1 MPESKQRG
9 FFSRLKDRLAQ
20 ASQAEGAGSEVGPT
34 AEQGAAEEL
43 TAGYD
48 NSKEYKQY
56 IQDGSRYFDAVL
68 ASYDKRTG
76 AYGNENRV
84 MRIAHDGLD
93 LEAREELKVWFKS
106 AYAESRLGE
115 GAILPFSHY
124 VTKNMDDMHIAP
136 SDLLHTFRGHTQ
148 AEHIRD
154 WYALGADFTASAVD
168 TPLLAYDLKHGEME
182 GLNTLL
188 SLGVPTDFTVERQY
202 FELPTDATHPPEERI
217 SLLRAAYEKQD
228 AAALSLL
235 IRAKVPD
242 PRSDATMET
251 LSDSVCKDIERDI
264 TRAIQ
269 EAENN
274 RESHLN
280 LNNELRQRVNVLC
293 LLAMHGYYQNNLR
306 SKNLD
311 ALLFRFD
318 QRFSSEGL
326 KQPENSTL
334 YHELLKRYE
343 GDQAFLGN
351 LARWQQENDR
361 LGNYDNR
368 PNLRLVQL
376 LRNDEGEP
384 TINIG
389 IGKAKKTPDELLEER
404 KQLDWKAKKARM
416 EQGSIGFEEASTQL
430 MWEIA
435 KQRGKIS
442 ETTEGDM
449 NKMVSKGI
457 RKLPEYLVLVPEL
470 ANQRF
475 EIPFKPILTW
485 KIRSTY
491 MSTLDAEQKEFY
503 RIGDTMAAMFYRS
516 GNTRYFEMCV
526 KGGKVDFNAENNLGE
541 SLMGQFAAKQDWN
554 MLVRAVDK
562 YGADINCT
570 NSKGQNLADIAMA
583 ERQSIVAGL
592 NTQDISDEQFQT
604 LKTKLNRI
612 DIFCNEPL
620 NRPDFKYRNLVT
632 TAIALRGD
640 EYIPDAPLKSNPFD
654 SDFRREEGA
663 KPSAQKVLEMRS
675 AFLGYSPETRA
686 NRPKTVEEL
695 LDGMPLMLSPPDSD
709 SQAWCRMAYD
719 FIMDPSISKEERNQR
734 QSKFVRESVLRM
746 TRDNRLADAVQLARS
761 MMTEVGGYDNPKTSG
776 LTMLYLRNLAT
787 AGSQMVASSPK
798 NDSGVLALSD
808 MLYEIHDD
816 ASNAYLAT
824 GDAQMRQRYHDIVRE
839 CDRHQ
844 QTLSLEISKY
854 WGNETG
860 YTVGNNDRGFSST
873 IGNV

>member
-9 FFSRLKDRLAQ
+9 FFSRLKDRLTQ
-20 ASQAEGAGSEVGPT
+20 GSQAEGMGREVGHT
-34 AEQGAAEEL
+34 AERTAAAEPAAE
-43 TAGYD
+43 YD

-56 IQDGSRYFDAVL
+56 TQEGSRYFDEIL
-68 ASYDKRTG
+68 AAYDKQTG

-84 MRIAHDGLD
+84 MRIAYDGLD
-93 LEAREELKVWFKS
+93 LGAREELKVWFKA

-115 GAILPFSHY
+115 GAILPFSHCI
-124 VTKNMDDMHIAP
+124 TKNMDDMHIAP

-242 PRSDATMET
+242 PRSDVTMET
-251 LSDSVCKDIERDI
+251 LSDSVCKDIERNI
-264 TRAIQ
+264 ARAIQ

-274 RESHLN
+274 RERQLK
-280 LNNELRQRVNVLC
+280 LDNELLQRVNVLC
-293 LLAMHGYYQNNLR
+293 LLAMHGYYQDNLR

-311 ALLFRFD
+311 SLLFRFD

-334 YHELLKRYE
+334 YHKLLERYQ

-351 LARWQQENDR
+351 LAKWQQEND
-361 LGNYDNR
+361 LLSNYDNR
-368 PNLRLVQL
+368 PSLELVPL
-376 LRNDEGEP
+376 LRNDEGGP

-389 IGKAKKTPDELLEER
+389 TGKPQKTLKELIEER
-404 KQLDWKAKKARM
+404 EQLNWKAKKALM

-435 KQRGKIS
+435 KQRGELS
-442 ETTEGDM
+442 EEL
-449 NKMVSKGI
+449 NKKVSKNL
-457 RKLPEYLVLVPEL
+457 RQLPEYLVLVPEL

-485 KIRSTY
+485 KIRSAY
-491 MSTLDAEQKEFY
+491 MSNLDEEQKDFY
-503 RIGDTMAAMFYRS
+503 RVGDTMAAMFYRS

-526 KGGKVDFNAENNLGE
+526 KGRKVDFNAENNLGE
-541 SLMGQFAAKQDWN
+541 SLMGQIAAKQDWN
-554 MLVRAVDK
+554 MLLRAVDK

-583 ERQSIVAGL
+583 ERQFIVAGL
-592 NTQDISDEQFQT
+592 NTSDISDEQFQT

-612 DIFCNEPL
+612 DIFCNEL
-620 NRPDFKYRNLVT
+620 LSRPDFKYRNLVT

-640 EYIPDAPLKSNPFD
+640 EHIPDAPFKSNPFD
-654 SDFRREEGA
+654 TDFRQEDGT
-663 KPSAQKVLEMRS
+663 KPSAQKVL
-675 AFLGYSPETRA
+675 
-686 NRPKTVEEL
+686 
-695 LDGMPLMLSPPDSD
+695 
-709 SQAWCRMAYD
+709 
-719 FIMDPSISKEERNQR
+719 
-734 QSKFVRESVLRM
+734 
-746 TRDNRLADAVQLARS
+746 
-761 MMTEVGGYDNPKTSG
+761 
-776 LTMLYLRNLAT
+776 
-787 AGSQMVASSPK
+787 
-798 NDSGVLALSD
+798 
-808 MLYEIHDD
+808 
-816 ASNAYLAT
+816 
-824 GDAQMRQRYHDIVRE
+824 
-839 CDRHQ
+839 
-844 QTLSLEISKY
+844 
-854 WGNETG
+854 
-860 YTVGNNDRGFSST
+860 
-873 IGNV
+873 

>member
-9 FFSRLKDRLAQ
+9 FFSRLKDRLTQ
-20 ASQAEGAGSEVGPT
+20 GSQAEGMGREVGHT
-34 AEQGAAEEL
+34 AERTAAAEPAAE
-43 TAGYD
+43 YD

-56 IQDGSRYFDAVL
+56 TQEGSRYFDEIL
-68 ASYDKRTG
+68 AAYDKQTG

-84 MRIAHDGLD
+84 MRIAYDGLD
-93 LEAREELKVWFKS
+93 LGAREELKVWFKA

-115 GAILPFSHY
+115 GAILPFSHCI
-124 VTKNMDDMHIAP
+124 TKNMDDMHIAP

-242 PRSDATMET
+242 PRSDVTMET
-251 LSDSVCKDIERDI
+251 LSDSVCKDIERNI
-264 TRAIQ
+264 ACAIQ

-274 RESHLN
+274 RERQLK
-280 LNNELRQRVNVLC
+280 LDNELLQRVNVLC
-293 LLAMHGYYQNNLR
+293 LLAMHGYYQDNLR

-311 ALLFRFD
+311 SLLFRFD

-334 YHELLKRYE
+334 YHKLLERYQ

-351 LARWQQENDR
+351 LAKWQQEND
-361 LGNYDNR
+361 LLSNYDNR
-368 PNLRLVQL
+368 PSLGLVPL
-376 LRNDEGEP
+376 LRNDEGGP

-389 IGKAKKTPDELLEER
+389 TGKPQKTLKELIEER
-404 KQLDWKAKKARM
+404 EQLNWKAKKALM

-435 KQRGKIS
+435 KQRGELS
-442 ETTEGDM
+442 EEL
-449 NKMVSKGI
+449 NKKVSKNL
-457 RKLPEYLVLVPEL
+457 RQLPEYLVLVPEL

-485 KIRSTY
+485 KIRSAY
-491 MSTLDAEQKEFY
+491 MSNLDEEQKDFY
-503 RIGDTMAAMFYRS
+503 RVGDTMAAMFYRS

-541 SLMGQFAAKQDWN
+541 SLMGQIAAKQDWN
-554 MLVRAVDK
+554 MLLRAVDK

-583 ERQSIVAGL
+583 ERQFIVAGL
-592 NTQDISDEQFQT
+592 NTSDISDEQFQT

-612 DIFCNEPL
+612 DIFCNEL
-620 NRPDFKYRNLVT
+620 LSRPDFKYRNLVT

-640 EYIPDAPLKSNPFD
+640 EHIPDAPFKSNPFD
-654 SDFRREEGA
+654 TDFRQEDGT
-663 KPSAQKVLEMRS
+663 KPSAQKVL
-675 AFLGYSPETRA
+675 
-686 NRPKTVEEL
+686 
-695 LDGMPLMLSPPDSD
+695 
-709 SQAWCRMAYD
+709 
-719 FIMDPSISKEERNQR
+719 
-734 QSKFVRESVLRM
+734 
-746 TRDNRLADAVQLARS
+746 
-761 MMTEVGGYDNPKTSG
+761 
-776 LTMLYLRNLAT
+776 
-787 AGSQMVASSPK
+787 
-798 NDSGVLALSD
+798 
-808 MLYEIHDD
+808 
-816 ASNAYLAT
+816 
-824 GDAQMRQRYHDIVRE
+824 
-839 CDRHQ
+839 
-844 QTLSLEISKY
+844 
-854 WGNETG
+854 
-860 YTVGNNDRGFSST
+860 
-873 IGNV
+873 

>member
-9 FFSRLKDRLAQ
+9 FFSRLKDRLTQ
-20 ASQAEGAGSEVGPT
+20 ASQTKEQGYDVTPSVSPSPT
-34 AEQGAAEEL
+34 AEVVAPS
-43 TAGYD
+43 D
-48 NSKEYKQY
+48 KKKEYEQY
-56 IQDGSRYFDAVL
+56 MQDGRRYFNAVL
-68 ASYDKRTG
+68 KEYDQQTG
-76 AYGNENRV
+76 ASSNEKRV
-84 MRIAHDGLD
+84 MRMAYDGLD
-93 LEAREELKVWFKS
+93 LDARHELETWFKS
-106 AYAESRLGE
+106 AYAESRLGD
-115 GAILPFSHY
+115 GAILPFSHHI
-124 VTKNMDDMHIAP
+124 TRSMEGMHIAP
-136 SDLLHTFRGHTQ
+136 SDLLRTFRGHTQ

-154 WYALGADFTASAVD
+154 WYELGADFTVSAVD

-202 FELPTDATHPPEERI
+202 FELPTDATHPPEEHI

-242 PRSDATMET
+242 PRSDVTMET
-251 LSDSVCKDIERDI
+251 LSDSVCKDIERNI
-264 TRAIQ
+264 ARTIR
-269 EAENN
+269 EAESN
-274 RESHLN
+274 RDKQLK
-280 LNNELRQRVNVLC
+280 LDNELLQRVNVLC
-293 LLAMHGYYQNNLR
+293 LLAMHGYYQDNLR

-311 ALLFRFD
+311 SLLFRFD

-334 YHELLKRYE
+334 YHKLLERYQ

-351 LARWQQENDR
+351 LAKWQQEND
-361 LGNYDNR
+361 LLSNYDNR
-368 PNLRLVQL
+368 PNLGLVSL
-376 LRNDEGEP
+376 LRNDEGGP

-389 IGKAKKTPDELLEER
+389 TGKPQKTLEELIEER
-404 KQLDWKAKKARM
+404 KQLNWKAKKALM

-435 KQRGKIS
+435 KQRGELS
-442 ETTEGDM
+442 EEL
-449 NKMVSKGI
+449 NKKVSKNL
-457 RKLPEYLVLVPEL
+457 RQLPEYLVLVPEL

-485 KIRSTY
+485 KIRSAY
-491 MSTLDAEQKEFY
+491 MSNLDEEQKDFY
-503 RIGDTMAAMFYRS
+503 RVGDTMAAMFYRA

-541 SLMGQFAAKQDWN
+541 SLMGQIAAKQDWN

-562 YGADINCT
+562 YGADINYT

-583 ERQSIVAGL
+583 ERQSLVAGL
-592 NTQDISDEQFQT
+592 NTPDISEEQFQT

-612 DIFCNEPL
+612 DIFCNELL
-620 NRPDFKYRNLVT
+620 NRPDFKFRSLVT
-632 TAIALRGD
+632 TTIALRGD
-640 EYIPDAPLKSNPFD
+640 EYIPDAPLKSNAFD
-654 SDFRREEGA
+654 PGFTQEGA
-663 KPSAQKVLEMRS
+663 TPSAQKVLELRT
-675 AFLGYSPETRA
+675 AFLGYSPETYA

-695 LDGMPLMLSPPDSD
+695 LDGMPLTLNPPDAD

-719 FIMDPSISKEERNQR
+719 FISDPSISKEERNQR

-761 MMTEVGGYDNPKTSG
+761 MMTEVGGYDNPKTNG
-776 LTMLYLRNLAT
+776 LTMLYLRNLAA
-787 AGSQMVASSPK
+787 AGSQMVSTSPK
-798 NDSGVLALSD
+798 NDTGVLALSD
-808 MLYEIHDD
+808 MLYEIHED

-860 YTVGNNDRGFSST
+860 YTVGNNDRDFSST
-873 IGNV
+873 LGNV

>member
-9 FFSRLKDRLAQ
+9 FFSRLKDRLTQ
-20 ASQAEGAGSEVGPT
+20 GSQAEGMGREVGHT
-34 AEQGAAEEL
+34 AERTAAAEPAAE
-43 TAGYD
+43 YD

-56 IQDGSRYFDAVL
+56 TQEGSRYFDEIL
-68 ASYDKRTG
+68 AAYDKQTG

-84 MRIAHDGLD
+84 MRIAYDGLD
-93 LEAREELKVWFKS
+93 LGAREELKVWFKA

-115 GAILPFSHY
+115 GAILPFSHCI
-124 VTKNMDDMHIAP
+124 TKNMDDMHIAP

-242 PRSDATMET
+242 PRSDVTMET
-251 LSDSVCKDIERDI
+251 LSDSVCKDIERNI
-264 TRAIQ
+264 ARAIQ

-274 RESHLN
+274 RERQLK
-280 LNNELRQRVNVLC
+280 LDNELLQRVNVLC
-293 LLAMHGYYQNNLR
+293 LLAMHGYYQDNLR

-311 ALLFRFD
+311 SLLFRFD

-334 YHELLKRYE
+334 YHKLLERYQ

-351 LARWQQENDR
+351 LAKWQQEND
-361 LGNYDNR
+361 LLSNYDNR
-368 PNLRLVQL
+368 PSLGLVPL
-376 LRNDEGEP
+376 LRNDEGGL

-389 IGKAKKTPDELLEER
+389 TGKPQKTLKELIEER
-404 KQLDWKAKKARM
+404 EQLNWKAKKALM

-435 KQRGKIS
+435 KQRGELS
-442 ETTEGDM
+442 EEL
-449 NKMVSKGI
+449 NKKVSKNL
-457 RKLPEYLVLVPEL
+457 RQLPEYLVLVPEL

-485 KIRSTY
+485 KIRSAY
-491 MSTLDAEQKEFY
+491 MSNLDEEQKDFY
-503 RIGDTMAAMFYRS
+503 RVGDTMAAMFYRS

-526 KGGKVDFNAENNLGE
+526 KGRKVDFNAENNLGE
-541 SLMGQFAAKQDWN
+541 SLMGQIAAKQDWN
-554 MLVRAVDK
+554 MLLRAVDK

-583 ERQSIVAGL
+583 ERQFIVAGL
-592 NTQDISDEQFQT
+592 NTSDISDEQFQT

-612 DIFCNEPL
+612 DIFCNEL
-620 NRPDFKYRNLVT
+620 LSRPDFKYRNLVT

-640 EYIPDAPLKSNPFD
+640 EHIPDAPFKSNPFD
-654 SDFRREEGA
+654 TDFRQEDGT
-663 KPSAQKVLEMRS
+663 KPSAQKVL
-675 AFLGYSPETRA
+675 
-686 NRPKTVEEL
+686 
-695 LDGMPLMLSPPDSD
+695 
-709 SQAWCRMAYD
+709 
-719 FIMDPSISKEERNQR
+719 
-734 QSKFVRESVLRM
+734 
-746 TRDNRLADAVQLARS
+746 
-761 MMTEVGGYDNPKTSG
+761 
-776 LTMLYLRNLAT
+776 
-787 AGSQMVASSPK
+787 
-798 NDSGVLALSD
+798 
-808 MLYEIHDD
+808 
-816 ASNAYLAT
+816 
-824 GDAQMRQRYHDIVRE
+824 
-839 CDRHQ
+839 
-844 QTLSLEISKY
+844 
-854 WGNETG
+854 
-860 YTVGNNDRGFSST
+860 
-873 IGNV
+873 

>member
-9 FFSRLKDRLAQ
+9 FFSRLKDRLTQ
-20 ASQAEGAGSEVGPT
+20 GSQAEGMGREVGHT
-34 AEQGAAEEL
+34 AERTAAAEPAAE
-43 TAGYD
+43 YD

-56 IQDGSRYFDAVL
+56 TQEGSRYFDEIL
-68 ASYDKRTG
+68 AAYDKQTG

-84 MRIAHDGLD
+84 MRIAYDGLD
-93 LEAREELKVWFKS
+93 LGAREELKVWFKA

-115 GAILPFSHY
+115 GAILPFSHCI
-124 VTKNMDDMHIAP
+124 TKNMDDMHIAP

-148 AEHIRD
+148 SEHIRD

-242 PRSDATMET
+242 PRSDVTMET
-251 LSDSVCKDIERDI
+251 LSDSVCKDIERNI
-264 TRAIQ
+264 ARAIR
-269 EAENN
+269 EAESN
-274 RESHLN
+274 RDKQLK
-280 LNNELRQRVNVLC
+280 LDNELLQRVNVLC
-293 LLAMHGYYQNNLR
+293 LLAMHGYYQDNLR

-311 ALLFRFD
+311 SLLFRFD

-334 YHELLKRYE
+334 YHKLLERYQ

-351 LARWQQENDR
+351 LAKWQQEND
-361 LGNYDNR
+361 LLSNYDNR
-368 PNLRLVQL
+368 PNLGLVSL
-376 LRNDEGEP
+376 LRNDEGGP

-389 IGKAKKTPDELLEER
+389 TGKPQKTLKELIEER
-404 KQLDWKAKKARM
+404 EQLNWKAKKALM

-435 KQRGKIS
+435 KQRGELS
-442 ETTEGDM
+442 EEL
-449 NKMVSKGI
+449 NKKVSKNL
-457 RKLPEYLVLVPEL
+457 RQLPEYLVLVPEL

-485 KIRSTY
+485 KIRHTY
-491 MSTLDAEQKEFY
+491 MYHLDEEQKDFY
-503 RIGDTMAAMFYRS
+503 RVGDTMAAMFYRS

-541 SLMGQFAAKQDWN
+541 SLMGQIAAKQDWN
-554 MLVRAVDK
+554 MLLRAVDK

-583 ERQSIVAGL
+583 ERQFIVAGL
-592 NTQDISDEQFQT
+592 NTSDISDEQFQT

-612 DIFCNEPL
+612 DIFCNEL
-620 NRPDFKYRNLVT
+620 LSRPDFKYRNLVT

-640 EYIPDAPLKSNPFD
+640 EHIPDAPFKSNPFD
-654 SDFRREEGA
+654 TDFRQEDGT
-663 KPSAQKVLEMRS
+663 KPSAQKVL
-675 AFLGYSPETRA
+675 
-686 NRPKTVEEL
+686 
-695 LDGMPLMLSPPDSD
+695 
-709 SQAWCRMAYD
+709 
-719 FIMDPSISKEERNQR
+719 
-734 QSKFVRESVLRM
+734 
-746 TRDNRLADAVQLARS
+746 
-761 MMTEVGGYDNPKTSG
+761 
-776 LTMLYLRNLAT
+776 
-787 AGSQMVASSPK
+787 
-798 NDSGVLALSD
+798 
-808 MLYEIHDD
+808 
-816 ASNAYLAT
+816 
-824 GDAQMRQRYHDIVRE
+824 
-839 CDRHQ
+839 
-844 QTLSLEISKY
+844 
-854 WGNETG
+854 
-860 YTVGNNDRGFSST
+860 
-873 IGNV
+873 

>member
-9 FFSRLKDRLAQ
+9 FFSRLKDRLTQ
-20 ASQAEGAGSEVGPT
+20 ASQTKEGQREVGPAT
-34 AEQGAAEEL
+34 ERTDAAEL
-43 TAGYD
+43 AAGYD
-48 NSKEYKQY
+48 DSQEYKQY
-56 IQDGSRYFDAVL
+56 TQDGSRYFDAVL
-68 ASYDKRTG
+68 ASYDKQTG

-93 LEAREELKVWFKS
+93 LDARAELAVWFKA
-106 AYAESRLGE
+106 AYAESRLGY
-115 GAILPFSHY
+115 GAIMPFSRF
-124 VTKNMDDMHIAP
+124 VTKSMDGMHIAP
-136 SDLLHTFRGHTQ
+136 SDLLRTFRGHTQ

-154 WYALGADFTASAVD
+154 WYALGADFTESAVD

-269 EAENN
+269 EAESNQEN
-274 RESHLN
+274 YLKLN
-280 LNNELRQRVNVLC
+280 HEHRQRVNVLC
-293 LLAMHGYYQNNLR
+293 LLAMHGYYQDSLR

-311 ALLFRFD
+311 SLLFRFD

-343 GDQAFLGN
+343 GDQAFLDN

-368 PNLRLVQL
+368 PNLGLVHL
-376 LRNDEGEP
+376 LRDDEGGP

-389 IGKAKKTPDELLEER
+389 TGRPQKTPDALLEER
-404 KQLDWKAKKARM
+404 KQLDWKVKKARM
-416 EQGSIGFEEASTQL
+416 EQGSIGFEEASTHL

-435 KQRGKIS
+435 KQRGNIS
-442 ETTEGDM
+442 EATEGDA
-449 NKMVSKGI
+449 NKKVPKGV
-457 RKLPEYLVLVPEL
+457 RQLPEYLVLVPEL

-485 KIRSTY
+485 KIRDAY
-491 MSTLDAEQKEFY
+491 MSKLDAEQKEFY

-583 ERQSIVAGL
+583 ERQYIVAGL
-592 NTQDISDEQFQT
+592 NTPDISDEQFQA

-612 DIFCNEPL
+612 DIFCNELL
-620 NRPDFKYRNLVT
+620 NRTDFKYRNLVT
-632 TAIALRGD
+632 TSIALRGD

-654 SDFRREEGA
+654 PGFSHEGA
-663 KPSAQKVLEMRS
+663 KPSAQKVLELRT

-695 LDGMPLMLSPPDSD
+695 LDGMPLTLNPPDSD
-709 SQAWCRMAYD
+709 SQAWCRLAYD
-719 FIMDPSISKEERNQR
+719 FIMDPSVSKEERNQR
-734 QSKFVRESVLRM
+734 QSKFVRESILRM

-761 MMTEVGGYDNPKTSG
+761 MMTEVGGYDNPKSSG
-776 LTMLYLRNLAT
+776 LTMLYLRNLAA
-787 AGSQMVASSPK
+787 AGSQMVSSSPK
-798 NDSGVLALSD
+798 NDSGILALSG
-808 MLYEIHDD
+808 MLSEIHED

-860 YTVGNNDRGFSST
+860 HTVGNNDHGFSST
-873 IGNV
+873 LGDA